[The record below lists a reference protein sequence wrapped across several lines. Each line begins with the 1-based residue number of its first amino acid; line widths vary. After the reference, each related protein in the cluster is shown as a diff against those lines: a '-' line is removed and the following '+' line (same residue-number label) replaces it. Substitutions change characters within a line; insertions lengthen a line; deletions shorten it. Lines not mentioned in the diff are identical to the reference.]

1 MLNGANQKIKEGRF
15 SVLQNTPSG
24 MIIAHPKSRVPD
36 NPDLM
41 EKMYSISSLQP
52 IKIHNVKA
60 ENQTGTM
67 VTNTREESGRKRSNQ
82 SSLSQLLSDE
92 DTSMHHTQT

>member
-1 MLNGANQKIKEGRF
+1 
-15 SVLQNTPSG
+15 

-52 IKIHNVKA
+52 IKIHNVKT
-60 ENQTGTM
+60 ENQSGTK

-92 DTSMHHTQT
+92 DTSMHHT